1 MRTIDRQQLA
11 AEWASRGFGCDLWT
25 DPPGRRW
32 EDFTHATEELVLVL
46 EGQIEFEISGQVCH
60 PALGEELL
68 IPAGAVHSARNI
80 GTTTARW
87 LYGYRR

>member
-1 MRTIDRQQLA
+1 MIWIDREQITSN
-11 AEWASRGFGCDLWT
+11 WARRGFSCDLWV
-25 DPPGRRW
+25 DLPGQRW
-32 EDFTHATEELVLVL
+32 EEFSHATDELVIVL
-46 EGQIEFEISGQVCH
+46 EGVMEFEIDGRIHH
-60 PALGEELL
+60 PRIGEELL